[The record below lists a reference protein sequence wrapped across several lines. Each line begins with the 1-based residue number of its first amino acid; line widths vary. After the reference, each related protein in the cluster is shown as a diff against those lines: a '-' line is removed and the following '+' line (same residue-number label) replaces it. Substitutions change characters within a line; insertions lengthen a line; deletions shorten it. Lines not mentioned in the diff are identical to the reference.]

1 MFRPAVTNTV
11 TNAEA
16 AVAGPQDRPASHR
29 SVAVWLLACAAL
41 IFLIVVVG
49 GVTRLTESGLSI
61 MEWKPVTGTLP
72 PLTDEAWRAEFEV
85 YKQIPQYRELN
96 AGMTLDEYKTI
107 YWWEYLHRLLGRLIG
122 AAFLLPLLWF
132 LATGRVRDRLA
143 WQLGGVFVLG
153 GLQGALGWYMVASGL
168 ADRIT
173 VSPYRLTAHLTL
185 ALAIYAAVVWIALDL
200 LRPRAGTARIDGRAL
215 GLAALALLAIMSGG
229 FVAGHD
235 AGMIYNTFPLMDGHL
250 VPEAYL
256 DQGSWWVDALE
267 NPASV
272 QFHHRVL
279 GVTTAGLS
287 FVYWLAARRA
297 SGACAHAVLIAA
309 LAQVGLGIATLLLVV
324 PIPLAALHQA
334 GAVALLTAA
343 LVAAQAGRQ
352 LPERRTSSKVAR

>member
-1 MFRPAVTNTV
+1 MFRPTVTDTMTNT
-11 TNAEA
+11 AA
-16 AVAGPQDRPASHR
+16 AVAGTQERPATHR
-29 SVAVWLLACAAL
+29 PVAMWLLACAAL
-41 IFLIVVVG
+41 IFAMVVVG

-72 PLTDEAWRAEFEV
+72 PLNDDAWRAEFEI

-96 AGMTLDEYKTI
+96 AGMSLEEYKTI

-122 AAFLLPLLWF
+122 AAFLLPFLWF
-132 LATGRVRDRLA
+132 LATGRVRGRLA

-168 ADRIT
+168 ADRVS

-185 ALAIYAAVVWIALDL
+185 ALVIYAAVVWIALDL
-200 LRPRAGTARIDGRAL
+200 LRPRAGVARIDGRAL
-215 GLAALALLAIMSGG
+215 GLAVLALLTIMSGG

-256 DQGSWWVDALE
+256 DHGTWWMDAFE

-272 QFHHRVL
+272 QFHHRIL
-279 GVTTAGLS
+279 GVTTAVLS
-287 FVYWLAARRA
+287 FVYWLAARRE
-297 SGACAHAVLIAA
+297 SGAYALAVLIAA
-309 LAQVGLGIATLLLVV
+309 LAQVSLGIATLLLIV

-334 GAVALLTAA
+334 GAVVVLSAA
-343 LVAAQAGRQ
+343 LTAAQAGRG
-352 LPERRTSSKVAR
+352 RAA